1 MAMAVATTRQNPA
14 LGLFQ
19 RHRGLI
25 VAVGIAALPIV
36 IIRPLPTWLMDF
48 LLTFN
53 ITVAVVILLT
63 TLYVN
68 RPLDFSVF
76 PSLLLVAT
84 LYRLVLNVATT
95 RLILSNAGVMR
106 GDAAGGVIR
115 TFGEFVAGNDPV
127 IGLII
132 FVILV
137 VIQFI
142 VITRGATRISEV
154 AARFT
159 LDAMPGKQMSIDAD
173 LNAGLITEVEA
184 RDRRSQISRE
194 ADFYGAMDGASKFV
208 RGDAIAGIIIV
219 IIDII
224 GGFVIGVTK
233 YGFTIGESA
242 NIFTKL
248 TVGDG
253 LVTQIP
259 AFVIS
264 ISAGLIV
271 TRSTAEH
278 HLGEELL
285 RQVFSQPVALM
296 IGAGFLFALVFTPL
310 PTIPLAVL
318 GVGLGGVAYTMLRSR
333 AEAEH
338 ARERREK
345 ERAPREPER
354 VEPLLRVDLM
364 EVEVGYGLVR
374 LVDTAQGGDLLERVT
389 MIRRQIATELGVIV
403 PPIRIRDNMQ
413 LDPNQYRVKI
423 RGVEVADGK
432 VYPDQFLAMD
442 AGVATGKLEGE
453 QTTEPAFGLPA
464 VWITAA
470 QKNRGEV
477 MGYTVVEPTS
487 VVATHL
493 SEIIKSNAADLL
505 TREQVSQLL
514 DNLRQTASAL
524 VDEVIPDIMR
534 PGEVHRVLQNLLRE
548 RVSIRDLEIIL
559 ETLSNY
565 ATKTKDIDVL
575 TEYVRNA
582 VSRSISQ
589 QYQEPDGKLYV
600 ITIDPALEDIISRSV
615 ERTERGTFVKLAPDL
630 VQRIVQAISREGERL
645 LGSGHQPIVLCSPN
659 VRAYVRRLTESLMP
673 GLVVLSYN
681 EVARGVQVESLGMAA
696 LEE

>member
-1 MAMAVATTRQNPA
+1 MAMAVATRQNA
-14 LGLFQ
+14 AVGLFQ

-48 LLTFN
+48 LLTIN

-63 TLYVN
+63 TIYVN

-95 RLILSNAGVMR
+95 RLILSNAGTMR
-106 GDAAGGVIR
+106 ELAAGGVIR
-115 TFGEFVAGNDPV
+115 TFGEFVAGNEPV

-132 FVILV
+132 FIILV
-137 VIQFI
+137 VIQFV

-159 LDAMPGKQMSIDAD
+159 LDGMPGKQMSIDAD
-173 LNAGLITEVEA
+173 LNAGLITEAEA
-184 RDRRSQISRE
+184 RERRSQISRE

-233 YGFTIGESA
+233 YGFTFGESA

-253 LVTQIP
+253 LVTQLP
-259 AFVIS
+259 AFIIS

-271 TRSTAEH
+271 TRATAEH

-285 RQVFSQPVALM
+285 RQVFSQPLALM
-296 IGAGFLFALVFTPL
+296 VGAVFLFALAFTPL
-310 PTIPLAVL
+310 PKIPLAFL
-318 GVGLGGVAYTMLRSR
+318 GVGLGGIAYSMLRSR
-333 AEAEH
+333 AQVEH
-338 ARERREK
+338 ERERKEK

-354 VEPLLRVDLM
+354 VEPLLRIDLM

-389 MIRRQIATELGVIV
+389 MIRRQIATELGIVV

-423 RGVEVADGK
+423 RGVEVATGRI
-432 VYPDQFLAMD
+432 YPDQFLAMD

-464 VWITAA
+464 VWITPA
-470 QKNRGEV
+470 QRNRAEV
-477 MGYTVVEPTS
+477 MGYTVVDPTS

-493 SEIIKSNAADLL
+493 SEIIKSNAAELL

-514 DNLRQTASAL
+514 DNLRQTAAAV

-534 PGEVHRVLQNLLRE
+534 QGEVHRVLQNLLRE

-600 ITIDPALEDIISRSV
+600 ITLDPALEDLVSRSV

-630 VQRIVQAISREGERL
+630 VHRIAQAISREAERL
-645 LGSGHQPIVLCSPN
+645 VASGHQPLLLCSPN
-659 VRAYVRRLTESLMP
+659 VRAYVRRLTESAMP
-673 GLVVLSYN
+673 NLVVLSYN
-681 EVARGVQVESLGMAA
+681 EVARGVMVESLG
-696 LEE
+696 LVVIGE

>member
-1 MAMAVATTRQNPA
+1 MAVSVAARQSPA
-14 LGLFQ
+14 LELFQ

-48 LLTFN
+48 LLTIN
-53 ITVAVVILLT
+53 IAVAVLILLT
-63 TLYVN
+63 TIYVN

-95 RLILSNAGVMR
+95 RLILTNAGVMR
-106 GDAAGGVIR
+106 EQAAGGVIR
-115 TFGEFVAGNDPV
+115 TFGEFVAGNEPV

-137 VIQFI
+137 VIQFV

-159 LDAMPGKQMSIDAD
+159 LDGMPGKQMSIDAD
-173 LNAGLITEVEA
+173 LNAGLITEAEA
-184 RDRRSQISRE
+184 RQRRTEISRE

-224 GGFVIGVTK
+224 GGFVIGVAT

-259 AFVIS
+259 AFIIS

-271 TRSTAEH
+271 TRATAEH

-285 RQVFSQPVALM
+285 RQVFSQPLALM
-296 IGAGFLFALVFTPL
+296 VAAGFLFALALTPL
-310 PTIPLAVL
+310 PKIPLAFL
-318 GVGLGGVAYTMLRSR
+318 GASLAGVAYTMLRLR
-333 AEAEH
+333 GQAE
-338 ARERREK
+338 REK
-345 ERAPREPER
+345 ERMEKQRAPREPER
-354 VEPLLRVDLM
+354 VEPLLRIDLM

-413 LDPNQYRVKI
+413 LEPNQYRVKI
-423 RGVEVADGK
+423 RGTEVATGK

-464 VWITAA
+464 VWITPA
-470 QKNRGEV
+470 QRNRAEV
-477 MGYTVVEPTS
+477 MGYTVVDPTS

-514 DNLRQTASAL
+514 DNLRQAAPAV
-524 VDEVIPDIMR
+524 VDEVVPDIMR
-534 PGEVHRVLQNLLRE
+534 PGEVHRVLQSLLRE

-565 ATKTKDIDVL
+565 ATKTKDVDVL

-630 VQRIVQAISREGERL
+630 VGRIVRAISKEAERL
-645 LGSGHQPIVLCSPN
+645 LASGHQPILLCSPN
-659 VRAYVRRLTESLMP
+659 VRAYVRRLTESAMP
-673 GLVVLSYN
+673 HLAVLSYN
-681 EVARGVQVESLGMAA
+681 EVARGVQVESLGMVV
-696 LEE
+696 LKE

>member
-1 MAMAVATTRQNPA
+1 
-14 LGLFQ
+14 
-19 RHRGLI
+19 
-25 VAVGIAALPIV
+25 
-36 IIRPLPTWLMDF
+36 
-48 LLTFN
+48 
-53 ITVAVVILLT
+53 
-63 TLYVN
+63 
-68 RPLDFSVF
+68 
-76 PSLLLVAT
+76 
-84 LYRLVLNVATT
+84 
-95 RLILSNAGVMR
+95 
-106 GDAAGGVIR
+106 
-115 TFGEFVAGNDPV
+115 
-127 IGLII
+127 
-132 FVILV
+132 
-137 VIQFI
+137 
-142 VITRGATRISEV
+142 
-154 AARFT
+154 
-159 LDAMPGKQMSIDAD
+159 
-173 LNAGLITEVEA
+173 LNAGLITEAEA
-184 RDRRSQISRE
+184 RQRRTEISRE

-224 GGFVIGVTK
+224 GGFVIGVAT

-259 AFVIS
+259 AFIIS

-271 TRSTAEH
+271 TRATAEH

-285 RQVFSQPVALM
+285 RQVFSQPLALM
-296 IGAGFLFALVFTPL
+296 VAAGFLFALALTPL
-310 PTIPLAVL
+310 PKIPLAFL
-318 GVGLGGVAYTMLRSR
+318 GASLAGVAYTMLRLR
-333 AEAEH
+333 GQAE
-338 ARERREK
+338 REK
-345 ERAPREPER
+345 ERMEKQRAPREPER
-354 VEPLLRVDLM
+354 VEPLLRIDLM

-413 LDPNQYRVKI
+413 LEPNQYRVKI
-423 RGVEVADGK
+423 RGTEVATGK

-464 VWITAA
+464 VWITPA
-470 QKNRGEV
+470 QRNRAEV
-477 MGYTVVEPTS
+477 MGYTVVDPTS

-514 DNLRQTASAL
+514 DNLRQAAPAV
-524 VDEVIPDIMR
+524 VDEVVPDIMR
-534 PGEVHRVLQNLLRE
+534 PGEVHRVLQSLLRE

-565 ATKTKDIDVL
+565 ATKTKDVDVL

-630 VQRIVQAISREGERL
+630 VGRIVRAISKEAERL
-645 LGSGHQPIVLCSPN
+645 LASGHQPILLCSPN
-659 VRAYVRRLTESLMP
+659 VRAYVRRLTESAMP
-673 GLVVLSYN
+673 HLAVLSYN
-681 EVARGVQVESLGMAA
+681 EVARGVQVESLGMVV
-696 LEE
+696 LKE

>member
-1 MAMAVATTRQNPA
+1 MAMAVATRQNA
-14 LGLFQ
+14 AVGLFQ

-48 LLTFN
+48 LLTIN

-63 TLYVN
+63 TIYVN

-95 RLILSNAGVMR
+95 RLILSNAGTMR
-106 GDAAGGVIR
+106 ELAAGGVIR
-115 TFGEFVAGNDPV
+115 TFGEFVAGNEPV

-132 FVILV
+132 FIILV
-137 VIQFI
+137 VIQFV

-159 LDAMPGKQMSIDAD
+159 LDGMPGKQMSIDAD
-173 LNAGLITEVEA
+173 LNAGLITEAEA
-184 RDRRSQISRE
+184 RERRSQISRE

-233 YGFTIGESA
+233 YGFTFGESA

-253 LVTQIP
+253 LVTQLP
-259 AFVIS
+259 AFIIS

-271 TRSTAEH
+271 TRATAEH

-285 RQVFSQPVALM
+285 RQVFSQPLALM
-296 IGAGFLFALVFTPL
+296 VGAVFLFALAFTPL
-310 PTIPLAVL
+310 PKIPLAFL
-318 GVGLGGVAYTMLRSR
+318 GVGLGGIAYSMLRSR
-333 AEAEH
+333 AQVEH
-338 ARERREK
+338 ERERKEK

-354 VEPLLRVDLM
+354 VEPLLRIDLM

-389 MIRRQIATELGVIV
+389 MIRRQIATELGIVV

-423 RGVEVADGK
+423 RGVEVATGRI
-432 VYPDQFLAMD
+432 YPDQFLAMD

-464 VWITAA
+464 VWITPA
-470 QKNRGEV
+470 QRNRAEV
-477 MGYTVVEPTS
+477 MGYTVVDPTS

-493 SEIIKSNAADLL
+493 SEIIKSNAAELL

-514 DNLRQTASAL
+514 DNLRQTAAAV

-534 PGEVHRVLQNLLRE
+534 QGEVHRVLQNLLRE

-600 ITIDPALEDIISRSV
+600 ITLDPALEDLVSRSV

-630 VQRIVQAISREGERL
+630 VHRIAQAISREAERL
-645 LGSGHQPIVLCSPN
+645 EASGHQPLLLCSPN
-659 VRAYVRRLTESLMP
+659 VRAYVRRLTESAMP
-673 GLVVLSYN
+673 NLVVLSYN
-681 EVARGVQVESLGMAA
+681 EVARGVMVESLG
-696 LEE
+696 LVVIGE

>member
-1 MAMAVATTRQNPA
+1 MAMAVATRQNA
-14 LGLFQ
+14 AVGLFQ

-48 LLTFN
+48 LLTIN

-63 TLYVN
+63 TIYVN

-95 RLILSNAGVMR
+95 RLILSNAGTMR
-106 GDAAGGVIR
+106 ELAAGGVIR
-115 TFGEFVAGNDPV
+115 TFGEFVAGNEPV

-132 FVILV
+132 FIILV
-137 VIQFI
+137 VIQFV

-159 LDAMPGKQMSIDAD
+159 LDGMPGKQMSIDAD
-173 LNAGLITEVEA
+173 LNAGLITEAEA
-184 RDRRSQISRE
+184 RERRSQISRE

-233 YGFTIGESA
+233 YGFTFGESA

-253 LVTQIP
+253 LVTQLP
-259 AFVIS
+259 AFIIS

-271 TRSTAEH
+271 TRATAEH

-285 RQVFSQPVALM
+285 RQVFSQPLALM
-296 IGAGFLFALVFTPL
+296 VGAVFLFALAFTPL
-310 PTIPLAVL
+310 PKIPLAFL
-318 GVGLGGVAYTMLRSR
+318 GVGLGGIAYSMLRSR
-333 AEAEH
+333 AQVEH
-338 ARERREK
+338 ERERKEK

-354 VEPLLRVDLM
+354 VEPLLRIDLM

-389 MIRRQIATELGVIV
+389 MIRRQIATELGIVV

-423 RGVEVADGK
+423 RGVEVATGRI
-432 VYPDQFLAMD
+432 YPDQFLAMD

-453 QTTEPAFGLPA
+453 QSTEPAFGLPA
-464 VWITAA
+464 VWITPA
-470 QKNRGEV
+470 QRNRAEV
-477 MGYTVVEPTS
+477 MGYTVVDPTS

-493 SEIIKSNAADLL
+493 SEIIKSNAAELL

-514 DNLRQTASAL
+514 DNLRQTAAAV

-534 PGEVHRVLQNLLRE
+534 QGEVHRVLQNLLRE

-600 ITIDPALEDIISRSV
+600 ITLDPALEDLVSRSV

-630 VQRIVQAISREGERL
+630 VHRIAQAISREAERL
-645 LGSGHQPIVLCSPN
+645 VASGHQPLLLCSPN
-659 VRAYVRRLTESLMP
+659 VRAYVRRLTESAMP
-673 GLVVLSYN
+673 NLVVLSYN
-681 EVARGVQVESLGMAA
+681 EVARGVMVESLG
-696 LEE
+696 LVVIGE